1 MKPGMWSQQLREM
14 VCKMEEK
21 NQQHIKIINVKE
33 ILQEKWDFEKVIKI
47 KNTVNQTK
55 NTLGSISNRLYQT
68 EDGR

>member
-1 MKPGMWSQQLREM
+1 
-14 VCKMEEK
+14 MEEK

-33 ILQEKWDFEKVIKI
+33 ILQEKWDFEKMIKI